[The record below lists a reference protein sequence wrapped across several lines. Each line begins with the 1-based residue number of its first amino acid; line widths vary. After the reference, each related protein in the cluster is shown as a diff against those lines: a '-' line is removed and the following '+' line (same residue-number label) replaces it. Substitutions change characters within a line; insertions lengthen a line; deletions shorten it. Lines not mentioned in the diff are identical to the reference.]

1 MLSHESKRHDSEFS
15 WTDLFKAAVRH
26 TQKEANKWFA
36 DLEKAN
42 AKPSGGAKATVLSK
56 RNDVMICIN
65 TVLKKCD
72 CKAIK
77 AEIVVDNL
85 LAFMGSSPVS
95 RFVTFFFNQ
104 NICCCTQCG
113 KMKNL
118 LSPIKISSNQLFSI
132 FFSKSITFTKFL
144 SKKCDSKFP

>member
-1 MLSHESKRHDSEFS
+1 MLSHESKRHVSEFS

-42 AKPSGGAKATVLSK
+42 SKPSGGTKATVLSK
-56 RNDVMICIN
+56 KHDVMICIN

-72 CKAIK
+72 CKAVK

-95 RFVTFFFNQ
+95 RLVTYIFNQ
-104 NICCCTQCG
+104 KIYCTH
-113 KMKNL
+113 
-118 LSPIKISSNQLFSI
+118 SY
-132 FFSKSITFTKFL
+132 TH
-144 SKKCDSKFP
+144 

>member
-42 AKPSGGAKATVLSK
+42 SKPSSGTKETVLSK
-56 RNDVMICIN
+56 RNYVMICLN

-72 CKAIK
+72 SNAVKTETVI
-77 AEIVVDNL
+77 DNL

-95 RFVTFFFNQ
+95 RLVTFLISQ
-104 NICCCTQCG
+104 NNIY
-113 KMKNL
+113 N
-118 LSPIKISSNQLFSI
+118 
-132 FFSKSITFTKFL
+132 
-144 SKKCDSKFP
+144 